1 MFNSTVLEVAIG
13 MISCYCA
20 VSLIVSSIN
29 EGVSSMLQLRG
40 KYLLQGIQKL
50 LNDPDFNHMA
60 QAVYNNAQ
68 FHPAGDGQAV
78 NAKDLES
85 LPSYASPRQFAT
97 ALTDT
102 LTTLQT
108 LPGDMGSAIQN
119 IPNPQLRQ
127 ALSSMYERAGND
139 LSQFEAEVAY
149 WFDQSM
155 QRLAGAY
162 KRTIQVWTVVFGL
175 VLAMVFNIDT
185 FHLFKVLWLH
195 PTLAANISA
204 DQFANAQV
212 AMDQLSVTSLPIGWE
227 KPPFSWGADGPHWN
241 YGLSDFLLMALGW
254 GVTVLTT
261 LFGAPFWFDLLQ
273 KATHLRGAG
282 NKPASTPNTAS

>member
-20 VSLIVSSIN
+20 ISLIVSSIN

-50 LNDPDFNHMA
+50 LNDPDFNHLA
-60 QAVYNNAQ
+60 LAVYNNAQ
-68 FHPAGDGQAV
+68 FHPAGNGTASHARHLD
-78 NAKDLES
+78 S

-102 LTTLQT
+102 LSALQT
-108 LPGDMGSAIQN
+108 LPGDMGSAIQSL
-119 IPNPQLRQ
+119 PNPQLRQ
-127 ALSSMYERAGND
+127 ALSSMYARAGND

-155 QRLAGAY
+155 QRLVGVY
-162 KRTIQVWTVVFGL
+162 KRTIQVWTVAFGFA
-175 VLAMVFNIDT
+175 LAMVFNIDT

-195 PTLAANISA
+195 PSLAADISA
-204 DQFANAQV
+204 DQFASALA
-212 AMDQLSVTSLPIGWE
+212 AMDQFSAGHLPVGWE

-241 YGLSDFLLMALGW
+241 YSLGDFLLMALGW
-254 GVTVLTT
+254 GVTALTT

-282 NKPASTPNTAS
+282 GKPTSTPTAAS